1 MSNID
6 QVLDN
11 LQKEVELYGRSG
23 PDTIFKTD
31 VVFTVSARSFDV
43 PSGADAEAA
52 IIDFEWFLEC
62 ANNGRVTAHPCPN
75 RSWWVQTFGENSE
88 PYGHRWRLASLKQKL
103 QDPSTSR
110 QAILLNPAG
119 HDKSSCIIFYQ
130 FQEVQLG
137 ILDVSVF
144 MRSSDLVKCL
154 PQDVAMTR
162 LLAKH
167 VANAV
172 DLKAGNMTFHIGN
185 AHVFWEDSSFPEEHI
200 FDVGL

>member
-62 ANNGRVTAHPCPN
+62 ANNGRVTAHPCPS
-75 RSWWVQTFGENSE
+75 RSWWVQMFGENSE
-88 PYGHRWRLASLKQKL
+88 PYGHRWRLDHLKNQL
-103 QDPSTSR
+103 TCAEGVR
-110 QAILLNPAG
+110 RAILLNPAG